1 MRPRSR
7 RVEPVLYDVEVAR
20 RQRHGAE
27 AVERLIDRVVL
38 ESSISFRCARD
49 DHVEFG
55 ERPAV
60 NLPHLAQG
68 HRVARRVEAVEVA
81 EREARGV
88 SNLAVR
94 VRDALQD
101 FLRAAHVL
109 FVVGGDDP
117 EAQYVSAR
125 VLDELVGRD
134 GVTRR
139 LVHRT
144 PLRVQS
150 PAVRDDHTV
159 RRARVR
165 READHQRGVEP
176 AAELIAA
183 FEVHVRGPAQ
193 ALVLLALQHGD

>member
-38 ESSISFRCARD
+38 ERSVGFRCARD
-49 DHVEFG
+49 DCVEFG
-55 ERPAV
+55 ECPAV
-60 NLPHLAQG
+60 YLPHLAQG

-88 SNLAVR
+88 ANLSVR

-109 FVVGGDDP
+109 LVVGRDDP
-117 EAQYVSAR
+117 QPQNVSAR
-125 VLDELVGRD
+125 ILDELVGRD

-139 LVHRT
+139 LVHRA

-150 PAVRDDHTV
+150 PAVRNDRAV
-159 RRARVR
+159 RRAPVR
-165 READHQRGVEP
+165 RESDHQT
-176 AAELIAA
+176 
-183 FEVHVRGPAQ
+183 
-193 ALVLLALQHGD
+193 